1 MSIATLDTATI
12 RSLEPSLLRYAQR
25 KVGREDV
32 ARDLVQ
38 ETWIAA
44 LGSIDT
50 FAGRSKLRT
59 WLVSIL
65 RRKIVD
71 MHRKN
76 RPQVQFAE
84 HHLPPELSAP
94 RERLDDAAAMDLI
107 AIELENLPPREREAV
122 RLADVLGL
130 DRDEAAERM
139 GITRNNLRVLLHR
152 GRARLRKKL
161 EKAEVQPS

>member
-1 MSIATLDTATI
+1 MSTATLDTATI

-84 HHLPPELSAP
+84 HHLPPELAAP
-94 RERLDDAAAMDLI
+94 RERLDDAAAMEVI
-107 AIELENLPPREREAV
+107 AAELDNLPPREREAV
-122 RLADVLGL
+122 RLADVQGL

-152 GRARLRKKL
+152 GRSRLRKKL
-161 EKAEVQPS
+161 EKAEIRPN